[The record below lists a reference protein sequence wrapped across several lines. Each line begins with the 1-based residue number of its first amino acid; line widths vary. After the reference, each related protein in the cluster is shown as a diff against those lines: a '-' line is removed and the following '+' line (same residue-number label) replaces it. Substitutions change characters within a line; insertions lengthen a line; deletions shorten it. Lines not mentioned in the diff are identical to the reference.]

1 MARARNPNVVGL
13 AWGLVWGVAAAV
25 VLHEIGLAAIF
36 VGTLAGVVFGVLMR
50 SAYARGNRYR
60 D

>member
-1 MARARNPNVVGL
+1 MARGRNPSVVGVVS
-13 AWGLVWGVAAAV
+13 GLVWGVAVAV

-36 VGTLAGVVFGVLMR
+36 VGALAGVVLGVLMR